1 MRDMRKYKR
10 FKLDLIDLRSRL
22 SLVGEVNIVDI
33 SPAGVKLTVDRTLN
47 IGKECLL
54 ILGHEEKHVN
64 VKGVVVRSELSRME
78 ERSDGEQATIYSLA
92 ISFKDEP
99 AGTINAFLDSIED
112 NKKIYVPEDEGWF
125 YRDISFHITTPG
137 EKVLK
142 LPEQFGVKE
151 ISKSGV
157 IIQTDHKL
165 NIDSMVLIELSLSA
179 YGAVSLMGK
188 IVSCRL
194 VQDMMPAHYD
204 IGVEF
209 PELTELDRLLLDKL
223 IERVKEYEKYQG
235 L

>member
-78 ERSDGEQATIYSLA
+78 ERADGEQTTIYSLA

-99 AGTINAFLDSIED
+99 TGTINAFLDSIED